1 MRHWI
6 RGLSLW
12 LRVFVRTNIT
22 RFRVAK
28 NKGLLVSGRP
38 FLLSSARVAPHRG
51 KACRKKSRENSRKG
65 RMGKFAGALAEL
77 RLVNTN
83 RWRTIRRCRSVSS
96 NAHANLRKTVKSR
109 QIAAKPSKCA
119 NYAVKL
125 DEVLRNALERQRL
138 CGLLCTRQREIICVL
153 LSGT

>member
-96 NAHANLRKTVKSR
+96 NAHANLRKTAKKSANR
-109 QIAAKPSKCA
+109 SETLQMRKLCGEVGRSAAKCIGAAQVMRLALHKA
-119 NYAVKL
+119 ARNH
-125 DEVLRNALERQRL
+125 LRTA
-138 CGLLCTRQREIICVL
+138 
-153 LSGT
+153 